1 MVASLSSSHAVSLIE
16 SVAKTP
22 AGYRRAHARGL
33 VTRATF
39 AASPEAKVW
48 TVAEHFRGGAIPCLV
63 RFSNA
68 SGNPC
73 APDRMTDRTGRVLG
87 LAIRFDLPSGGHATW
102 GAINIPA
109 FPARTPEE
117 FLAFTEAQR
126 PARKGRPNLLKVLW
140 HIARHVHILASVK
153 AIKSLRPTG
162 SFAGETYRGLHT
174 YWFRSGQG
182 NRQAFRYAWVPKQE
196 NRPLSP
202 GEAAKQPKQH
212 LLDDLRTR
220 LSGGPLAWDLVAALA
235 EPGDALDDA
244 SVAWPEGRRQLVLG
258 RLTVERVHEDQ
269 KAVEGIVFDPTGVPA
284 GIELSDDPILRFRSA
299 AYGESFRR
307 RSGETRTDPAPA
319 DMGQ

>member
-1 MVASLSSSHAVSLIE
+1 MPASPSPQAAISLIE

-39 AASPEAKVW
+39 VATSEAKVF

-73 APDRMTDRTGRVLG
+73 APDRVSDRVGRVLG
-87 LAIRFDLPSGGHATW
+87 LAIRFDLPSGTHAAW

-126 PARKGRPNLLKVLW
+126 PSRKGRPNLFKVLW
-140 HIARHVHILASVK
+140 HIVRHVHILASVK
-153 AIKSLRPTG
+153 AIKSLRPSG
-162 SFAGETYRGLHT
+162 SFAMETYRGLHT

-182 NRQAFRYAWVPKQE
+182 NRQAFRYAWVPIQV
-196 NRPLSP
+196 NRSLGA
-202 GEAAKQPKQH
+202 GEAAKRPKQY
-212 LLDDLRTR
+212 LLDDLRNR
-220 LSGGPLAWDLVAALA
+220 LAKEPLAWDLVAALA

-244 SVAWPEGRRQLVLG
+244 SVAWPEARKQVVLG

-269 KAVEGIVFDPTGVPA
+269 KAVEGMVFDPTMVPH
-284 GIELSDDPILRFRSA
+284 GIELSDDPILKFRGA
-299 AYGESFRR
+299 AYGESFSR
-307 RSGETRTDPAPA
+307 RSRETRAEPAPS